1 MLEKDVVFFKM
12 WQWGDVD
19 GLEPKGR
26 NSTASHRMT
35 CVWYVVVDNNN
46 NWSILRLG
54 STVYNIPTDSTTG
67 YSSTSL
73 ASLST

>member
-46 NWSILRLG
+46 NWSSLRLG

-67 YSSTSL
+67 YSTRVPVWP
-73 ASLST
+73 A